1 VIIPKWAISL
11 LLSKPNK
18 GFDILV
24 HMQQNRPM
32 VGVGLLL
39 IRDNMILLGRRR
51 GVLGTHE
58 YGGIGGHLEN
68 MESFEDCI
76 LRELQEEAGL
86 NLKVQD
92 LRYLCLTNLT
102 KYAPKHYV
110 DIGMVA
116 TWKSG
121 EAIVMEP
128 DKLESWHWFDM
139 DSELPSPLFACL
151 ANYIIAYRTGQTYFS
166 EV

>member
-1 VIIPKWAISL
+1 
-11 LLSKPNK
+11 
-18 GFDILV
+18 
-24 HMQQNRPM
+24 MQQSRPM

-39 IRDNMILLGRRR
+39 IRDNKVLLGRRKSA
-51 GVLGTHE
+51 LGTHE
-58 YGGIGGHLEN
+58 YGSIGGHLEN
-68 MESFEDCI
+68 MESFESCI
-76 LRELQEEAGL
+76 LRELKEEAGPEL
-86 NLKVQD
+86 VIKD

-121 EAIVMEP
+121 EALVMEP

-151 ANYIIAYRTGQTYFS
+151 TNYITAYKTEQTYFS
-166 EV
+166 EG